1 MALAAP
7 IFTNL
12 SHPIQFCRHCLYQIW
27 GVSDKNVESIL
38 RAQVKYAFHVA
49 DFHGTRNYSTTL
61 HKFHPNQKKNL
72 ENGANYYLHL

>member
-1 MALAAP
+1 
-7 IFTNL
+7 
-12 SHPIQFCRHCLYQIW
+12 
-27 GVSDKNVESIL
+27 VSDKNVESIL